1 MKKLFLLSLTLMV
14 AFAVSL
20 PASAQRGRWED
31 DLPEKDE
38 FHQTYQMSPGARVE
52 LRGINGGVE
61 IETVNVSTAQVDIV
75 RSARNRE
82 DLEFQKIIVDHTP
95 TSLVIRGEKDRDGW
109 RGRNR
114 EVRQKVTLR
123 IPRQV
128 EFVASGIN
136 GRVRSGEIDG
146 SLRINGI
153 NGSVEVAQAAGH
165 ASISGINGRVTVTI
179 ARLGERGIDVSGI
192 NGGVELKFT
201 EDVNADLDVT
211 GCNGSVY
218 ADMPNVT
225 VLGKLSRQNFRA
237 RIGSGGTRIAVDGV
251 NGRVRLSR
259 AGASEAR

>member
-1 MKKLFLLSLTLMV
+1 MKRLFLLSLTLI
-14 AFAVSL
+14 ALLAVSL
-20 PASAQRGRWED
+20 PASAQRGRWDD
-31 DLPEKDE
+31 DLPERDE

-61 IETVNVSTAQVDIV
+61 IETAEIATAQVDIV
-75 RSARNRE
+75 RSARTRE
-82 DLEFQKIIVDHTP
+82 DLEFQKIIVEHTP
-95 TSLVIRGEKDRDGW
+95 TSLIVRGEKDRDGG

-114 EVRQKVTLR
+114 EVRQRVNLR

-146 SLRINGI
+146 SVNINGI
-153 NGSVEVAQAAGH
+153 NGSVEVAQARGY
-165 ASISGINGRVTVTI
+165 ASISGVNGRVVVTI
-179 ARLGERGIDVSGI
+179 ANLGERGIDVSGI
-192 NGGVELKFT
+192 NGGVEVKFT
-201 EDVNADLDVT
+201 DNINADLDVT

-225 VLGKLSRQNFRA
+225 ILGKLSRQNFRA
-237 RIGSGGTRIAVDGV
+237 RIGEGGARITVSGV

-259 AGASEAR
+259 AGASG

>member
-14 AFAVSL
+14 ALALSL
-20 PASAQRGRWED
+20 PAAAQRGRWED

-38 FHQTYQMSPGARVE
+38 FHQTYQLSTGARVE

-61 IETVNVSTAQVDIV
+61 IETANVSTAQVDIV
-75 RSARNRE
+75 RSARTRE

-95 TSLVIRGEKDRDGW
+95 TSLVVRGENERDGW

-114 EVRQKVTLR
+114 EVRQRVTLR

-146 SLRINGI
+146 SLRIDGI

-165 ASISGINGRVTVTI
+165 ATISGINGRVTVTI
-179 ARLGERGIDVSGI
+179 ARLGDRGIDVSGV

-201 EDVNADLDVT
+201 DDINADLDVT

-225 VLGKLSRQNFRA
+225 ILGKLSRQNFRA

-259 AGASEAR
+259 AGASEPR